1 MAKTPFF
8 CIAVEGATATDDRV
22 ITRDMIEQAAADY
35 NTATYT
41 ARINCE
47 HIRGF
52 SPEAPFNAYGSV
64 VALKADDREITIG
77 GVKQTKRALFAQFD
91 ANDQMVATIK
101 ADQKIFTS
109 SEFQPNFAKT
119 GRFGLV
125 GVAITDNPASL
136 GTDALKFSA
145 FKPMWDARKSD
156 PTNLFSAAEENLF
169 SLEKP
174 AVVIQEDA
182 AAAGAFAAMTSF
194 FNRFTGGS
202 ATPTP
207 PAPPTAPAAPTPTA
221 APTPPANDNFSQVME
236 GLGLVTASLTALSAK
251 LDRDVGS
258 VRTDLSGL
266 QTRLSNTPAPGGQ
279 PRQQATGGSATFVTD
294 C

>member
-22 ITRDMIEQAAADY
+22 ITREMIDQSAADY

-52 SPEAPFNAYGSV
+52 SPEGPFNAYGSV
-64 VALKADDREITIG
+64 VALKAEDREITIG
-77 GVKQTKRALFAQFD
+77 GEKQTRRALFAQFD
-91 ANDQMVATIK
+91 ANDQMVATVK

-145 FKPMWDARKSD
+145 FKPMWDARKTD
-156 PTNLFSAAEENLF
+156 PTNFFSAAEENLF
-169 SLEKP
+169 SIQSP
-174 AVVIQEDA
+174 VVEIQEDA
-182 AAAGAFAAMTSF
+182 AAAGAFAAMASF
-194 FNRFTGGS
+194 FSRWTGGNP
-202 ATPTP
+202 APTP
-207 PAPPTAPAAPTPTA
+207 PAPPAPPVTTA
-221 APTPPANDNFSQVME
+221 PPANDNFSQLME
-236 GLGLVTASLTALSAK
+236 GLGLVNASLTALSAK
-251 LDRDVGS
+251 VDRDVGS

-266 QTRLSNTPAPGGQ
+266 QTRLSTTSVTGGQ
-279 PRQQATGGSATFVTD
+279 PRQPATGGDAAIVTD

>member
-22 ITRDMIEQAAADY
+22 ITRDMIDQSAADY
-35 NTATYT
+35 NTGTYT

-52 SPEAPFNAYGSV
+52 SPEGPFNAYGSV
-64 VALKADDREITIG
+64 VALKAEDREITIG
-77 GVKQTKRALFAQFD
+77 GVKQVRRALFAQFD
-91 ANDQMVATIK
+91 ANDQMVATVK

-145 FKPMWDARKSD
+145 FKPMWDSRKSD
-156 PTNLFSAAEENLF
+156 PSNFFGAAEENLF
-169 SLEKP
+169 SIQSP
-174 AVVIQEDA
+174 AVTIQEDA
-182 AAAGAFAAMTSF
+182 AAAGAFAAMASF
-194 FNRFTGGS
+194 FSRFTGGNP
-202 ATPTP
+202 APTP
-207 PAPPTAPAAPTPTA
+207 PAPPAPPTPPAT
-221 APTPPANDNFSQVME
+221 TTEPANDNFSQLME
-236 GLGLVTASLTALSAK
+236 GLGLVSASITALSAK
-251 LDRDVGS
+251 VERDVSTIHGEVTS
-258 VRTDLSGL
+258 LTQRLETEPSGNF
-266 QTRLSNTPAPGGQ
+266 TRDP
-279 PRQQATGGSATFVTD
+279 ATGGNATILTD